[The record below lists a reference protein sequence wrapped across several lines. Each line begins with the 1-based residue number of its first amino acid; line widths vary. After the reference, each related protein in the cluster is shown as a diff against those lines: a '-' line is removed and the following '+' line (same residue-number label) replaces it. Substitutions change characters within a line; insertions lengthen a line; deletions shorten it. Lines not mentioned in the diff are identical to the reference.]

1 MTDYDH
7 TPGYDFVVAAAS
19 LPIDSGP
26 FRWRD
31 RAGSIAR
38 ALRAAV
44 ADRGGT
50 WIGCVAAPATCEAAL
65 LDRVWLDPVVLDGR
79 DADDFVYGHCASTLA
94 PLYLD
99 NGVAPKFDSRWRAAY
114 RSVNERVADAIARS
128 AAPGATVW
136 VHDYHLQLVPGY
148 VRARRPD
155 ARIGFFLH
163 SPFPPAERFDTQPLR
178 DEIRASLL
186 SADHI
191 GFQDERSAAN
201 FADAIGTRSR
211 RAPVGAT
218 SAGRPRL
225 GVFPVSV
232 DTDEI
237 QRVATTPRVVQTSAA
252 LRASLGNPKA
262 VLLSIGPP
270 DQGEAGHRM
279 IEAYA
284 ELLAERLID
293 PGDVTLIYVSVC
305 GDDPSHLRCD
315 RQRLD
320 RRIAQINGV
329 HGRLGRP
336 AVHYIHREQSFA
348 DLVALYRTAD
358 ALLALPL
365 RDGMSLAAKEFV
377 AARVGDTGRLVLSE
391 FSGAAKDLSEADI
404 VNPNDIDQ
412 VKRAIVDATV
422 DRQRPTYA
430 MRSMRQHVRRH
441 DADAWSRRVLAA
453 IAGAEPTF
461 LDTTIEV
468 RL

>member
-1 MTDYDH
+1 MTDHDH
-7 TPGYDFVVAAAS
+7 TPGYDLVVAASS
-19 LPIDSGP
+19 LPIDVGP
-26 FRWRD
+26 LRWRD
-31 RAGSIAR
+31 RAGSVAR
-38 ALRAAV
+38 VLRATV
-44 ADRGGT
+44 AARGGT
-50 WIGCVAAPATCEAAL
+50 WIGCVSAPATCEAAV
-65 LDRVWLDPVVLDGR
+65 LDQVWLDPVVLDGR
-79 DADDFVYGHCASTLA
+79 DVDDFVYGHCASTLA

-99 NGVAPKFDSRWRAAY
+99 NGAVPRFDSRWRAAY
-114 RSVNERVADAIARS
+114 RSVNERVADAIVRS

-163 SPFPPAERFDTQPLR
+163 SPFPPAERFVALPLR
-178 DEIRASLL
+178 DEICASLL
-186 SADHI
+186 CADHI

-201 FADAIGTRSR
+201 FADAIGMRGR
-211 RAPVGAT
+211 QAPIGAIR
-218 SAGRPRL
+218 AGRPRV

-232 DTDEI
+232 DADEI
-237 QRVATTPRVVQTSAA
+237 GLVAAAPRVVDTSAA
-252 LRASLGNPKA
+252 LRASLGKPTA

-270 DQGEAGHRM
+270 DQSEAGRRM

-284 ELLAERLID
+284 ELLAEGLID
-293 PGDVTLIYVSVC
+293 ADDVTLIYVAVC

-320 RRIAQINGV
+320 RKIAQINGV

-336 AVHYIHREQSFA
+336 AIHYIHREQSFA

-358 ALLALPL
+358 VLLALPL
-365 RDGMSLAAKEFV
+365 REGMSLAAKEFV
-377 AARVGDTGRLVLSE
+377 AARVGHTGRLVLSE
-391 FSGAAKDLSEADI
+391 FSSAAQDLPEADI

-412 VKRAIVDATV
+412 VKRAILDAAA
-422 DRQRPTYA
+422 DCHRPTYA
-430 MRSMRQHVRRH
+430 MRSMRQRLQRH
-441 DADAWSRRVLAA
+441 DADAWTHSVLAA
-453 IAGAEPTF
+453 ISDGEPTI

>member
-1 MTDYDH
+1 MTDDDH
-7 TPGYDFVVAAAS
+7 TPGYDLVVAASS

-26 FRWRD
+26 LRWRD
-31 RAGSIAR
+31 RAGSIDR

-50 WIGCVAAPATCEAAL
+50 WIGCITTPASCEAAV
-65 LDRVWLDPVVLDGR
+65 LDQVWLDPVVLDSR

-99 NGVAPKFDSRWRAAY
+99 NGVAPRFDSRWRAAY
-114 RSVNERVADAIARS
+114 RSVNERIADAIARS
-128 AAPGATVW
+128 AAPGAAVW
-136 VHDYHLQLVPGY
+136 IHDYHLQLVPGY
-148 VRARRPD
+148 LRAQRPD
-155 ARIGFFLH
+155 TRIGFFLH
-163 SPFPPAERFDTQPLR
+163 SPFPPAERFDMQPLR

-186 SADHI
+186 SADQI
-191 GFQDERSAAN
+191 GFQDEGSAAN
-201 FADAIGTRSR
+201 FADAIDMRGRWAR
-211 RAPVGAT
+211 IGAIR
-218 SAGRPRL
+218 AGRPRV
-225 GVFPVSV
+225 GVFPMSV

-237 QRVATTPRVVQTSAA
+237 QRVATAPRVVQTSAA
-252 LRASLGNPKA
+252 LRASLGDPKA

-279 IEAYA
+279 IDAYA
-284 ELLAERLID
+284 ELLAERAID
-293 PGDVTLIYVSVC
+293 PDDVTLIYVSVC
-305 GDDPSHLRCD
+305 ADDPSHLRCD

-329 HGRLGRP
+329 HGRLGCP
-336 AVHYIHREQSFA
+336 AIHYIHREQSFV

-365 RDGMSLAAKEFV
+365 REGMSLAAKEFV
-377 AARVGDTGRLVLSE
+377 AARVDDTGRLVLSE
-391 FSGAAKDLSEADI
+391 FSGAAKDLTEADI

-412 VKRAIVDATV
+412 VKRAIVEAAADCH
-422 DRQRPTYA
+422 RPTHA
-430 MRSMRQHVRRH
+430 MRSMRQRLHRH
-441 DADAWSRRVLAA
+441 DADAWSQRVLAA

-461 LDTTIEV
+461 LDTTIEA

>member
-1 MTDYDH
+1 MTDHDH
-7 TPGYDFVVAAAS
+7 VPGYDLVLAASS
-19 LPIDSGP
+19 LPIDFGP
-26 FRWRD
+26 LRWRD

-38 ALRAAV
+38 VLRAAV

-50 WIGCVAAPATCEAAL
+50 WIGCVTAPATCEAAL

-79 DADDFVYGHCASTLA
+79 DEDDFVYGHCASTLA

-99 NGVAPKFDSRWRAAY
+99 NGVAPRFDSRWRTAY

-136 VHDYHLQLVPGY
+136 IHDYHLQLVPGY
-148 VRARRPD
+148 ARARRPD

-163 SPFPPAERFDTQPLR
+163 SPFPPADRFNTQPLR

-186 SADHI
+186 TADHI

-201 FADAIGTRSR
+201 FADALGMRGR
-211 RAPVGAT
+211 RAPIGALR
-218 SAGRPRL
+218 AGRPRV

-232 DTDEI
+232 DADEI
-237 QRVATTPRVVQTSAA
+237 RRVATAPRVVRTSAA
-252 LRASLGNPKA
+252 LRASLGNPEA
-262 VLLSIGPP
+262 VLLSIGSP

-293 PGDVTLIYVSVC
+293 PDDVTLIYVSVC
-305 GDDPSHLRCD
+305 ADDPSHLRCD

-336 AVHYIHREQSFA
+336 AIHYIHREQSFA

-365 RDGMSLAAKEFV
+365 RDGMSLAAKEFI

-391 FSGAAKDLSEADI
+391 FSGAAQDLLEADI

-412 VKRAIVDATV
+412 VKRAIVDATA
-422 DRQRPTYA
+422 DCHRPTHA
-430 MRSMRQHVRRH
+430 MRSMRQRVHRH
-441 DADAWSRRVLAA
+441 DADAWSHRVLAA
-453 IAGAEPTF
+453 IGDVESTF

-468 RL
+468 SL